1 MTTRGSMR
9 GWVALSLY
17 TACER
22 FTAPNL
28 TLRPPWGGGTFRKSL
43 LLLALPPSALGRLS
57 PAPLPVGKFLVSVPL
72 RTSVHGSPCCLHRC
86 GRLDRGQSD
95 RCPAARGA
103 LTGAGDLLSTPRLH
117 LERAWRRS
125 LWHVRAPRRPH
136 VLGGEAG
143 GTRPAS
149 RAPALCSARRG

>member
-1 MTTRGSMR
+1 MR
-9 GWVALSLY
+9 GWVALSLC

-22 FTAPNL
+22 FTAPDL
-28 TLRPPWGGGTFRKSL
+28 TLRPPWGGRTFRKSL
-43 LLLALPPSALGRLS
+43 PLLALPPVALSRLS
-57 PAPLPVGKFLVSVPL
+57 PPPSPYVSVVSVPL
-72 RTSVHGSPCCLHRC
+72 RMSVHGSPCHLHRC
-86 GRLDRGQSD
+86 SRLDCGQSD

-103 LTGAGDLLSTPRLH
+103 LTGAGDLLSAPRLH

-125 LWHVRAPRRPH
+125 LWHVRAPRRPR

-149 RAPALCSARRG
+149 GAPALCSVPRG